1 MLDSV
6 GVAARKVMETYD
18 REAEA
23 GKLAESVRSTIAGTA
38 LVEVGAVGLGVL
50 LVTVLNTA
58 LLDFT
63 GILAAGSVA
72 VLGFLILPAR
82 RRRAKRELADRLE
95 SLRKNLVKAMEDAF
109 EKEQKNSLQRLRES
123 IAPYTRFVRS
133 EQQKLARVTEEID
146 GILAE
151 LARIKLQIDE
161 I

>member
-1 MLDSV
+1 
-6 GVAARKVMETYD
+6 
-18 REAEA
+18 
-23 GKLAESVRSTIAGTA
+23 
-38 LVEVGAVGLGVL
+38 
-50 LVTVLNTA
+50 
-58 LLDFT
+58 LDFT